1 MVRTQQSYCRG
12 PRFYPWSGNK
22 IPQAR
27 AWQGKKKKHP
37 FMIKILS
44 KFKLKENFLSLM
56 KGILREPTA
65 HCILNRGRL
74 KDFLQYSEQ
83 GEDVGSYPHL
93 VNVGGW
99 GSHLWNKEREI
110 KDIWIGKEEIKLSPF
125 MDNMIVHMGKLE
137 YLHHLPDPSG
147 LSLHVVTIAPSCME
161 VCSPAGL

>member
-1 MVRTQQSYCRG
+1 
-12 PRFYPWSGNK
+12 
-22 IPQAR
+22 
-27 AWQGKKKKHP
+27 
-37 FMIKILS
+37 MIKILS

-56 KGILREPTA
+56 KGILREHTA

-99 GSHLWNKEREI
+99 GSHLWNKER
-110 KDIWIGKEEIKLSPF
+110 EIKLSPF